1 MKKLIIFFLIFTAT
15 SAFTQ
20 NASCC
25 AAPEKFAAFS
35 EDIAFVN
42 MHDEPLPFNYISE
55 KGEMINFKCADGKDA
70 GAFAIK
76 STSKSNKYLFV
87 FHEWWGLNDYIKLE
101 SEKLYKDLGGD
112 VNILA
117 IDLYDGKVAITKDSA
132 GNYMKNLDQK
142 RAITIIEAA
151 LDHAGKKAEIVTIGW
166 CMGGAFSL
174 QAGIAAD
181 EKALGSIM
189 YYGFPET
196 DTAKLSK
203 LNADVLMIWPNK
215 DKWITA
221 SVVDQ
226 FKADMLAL
234 NKPLKVEEYTADHAF
249 ANPSN
254 PKHNAE
260 LAADAYAKSLI
271 FIKSKFNMK

>member
-1 MKKLIIFFLIFTAT
+1 MKKLVILLLIFTAS

-42 MHDEPLPFNYISE
+42 MHDEPLPFNFISD
-55 KGEMINFKCADGKDA
+55 KGEMITFKCSDGKDA
-70 GAFAIK
+70 NAFALK
-76 STSKSNKYLFV
+76 ATEKTDKYLLV
-87 FHEWWGLNDYIKLE
+87 FHEWWGLNDYIRLE
-101 SEKLYKDLGGD
+101 SEKLYKDLGGN
-112 VNILA
+112 VNVLA
-117 IDLYDGKVAITKDSA
+117 IDMYDGKVAITKDSA
-132 GNYMKNLDQK
+132 QNYMKNLDQQ
-142 RAITIIEAA
+142 RAKIILEGV
-151 LDHAGKKAEIVTIGW
+151 LDHTGKKAEIVTIGW

-174 QAGIAAD
+174 QAGIAAG
-181 EKALGSIM
+181 ENAVGSVM

-221 SVVDQ
+221 TVVDQ

-234 NKPLKVEEYTADHAF
+234 NKPLKVEEYDADHAF

>member
-1 MKKLIIFFLIFTAT
+1 MKKLIILLLSFTVT

-25 AAPEKFAAFS
+25 AAPEKFAAFT
-35 EDIAFVN
+35 DDLAFVN
-42 MHDEPLPFNYISE
+42 MHDEPLPFNFISE
-55 KGEMINFKCADGKDA
+55 KGEMISFKCSDGKDA

-76 STSKSNKYLFV
+76 SNSKSDKYLFV

-101 SEKLYKDLGGD
+101 SEKLYTDLGGD
-112 VNILA
+112 VNVLA
-117 IDLYDGKVAITKDSA
+117 IDMYDGRVAITKDSA
-132 GNYMKNLDQK
+132 GNYMKNLDQQ
-142 RAITIIEAA
+142 RAKTIIEAA

-174 QAGIAAD
+174 QAGIAAG
-181 EKALGSIM
+181 ENAVGSVM

-203 LNADVLMIWPNK
+203 LNAEVLMIWPNK

-221 SVVDQ
+221 AVVDQ

-234 NKPLKVEEYTADHAF
+234 NKPLKVEEYAADHAF

-260 LAADAYAKSLI
+260 FAADAYAKSLI